1 MAKTYYGYQPQA
13 REATINWSDIANE
26 VSSNISGALQERADK
41 KEAIKQA
48 SRDYT
53 KTLNDVEQG
62 QHATANQWWLQAAHQ
77 AQEQMLMQDR
87 LLQDGHIK
95 LNQYTIMR
103 QNLVDGTDNMIKV
116 FTDFQNTYADKL
128 ARAEGSDDKLGE
140 SQKLESWAFEQVQNF
155 FNFDESGFLI
165 NPESGSVSIGKLD
178 PDGNIISDPSAL
190 RSASTFNAFVN
201 MSADKYDLEAASATY
216 VEELGTWDEI
226 SRQIGSNRAKGLITK
241 MRTNGWNK
249 ELTIDE
255 MEQLGLSIEEGEL
268 FNVYLAGEDLFVS
281 EVMANPYHT
290 SSILTNSLGVYKGDG
305 QGSGEVFTFTTNQDE
320 AGGNVIYVS
329 QDNAGGRLSPEYTDE
344 QEELVKEAI
353 RTSVRNKV
361 DVEVVSTQVVDD
373 FKTPTA
379 TELGQE
385 EGQNFQTTAF
395 TNVRKLY
402 SGDESDFREAE
413 DYLRSI
419 NPSIQS
425 ITRSNAGVVIT
436 LVDGAGNI
444 RRENLSFTDG
454 QGAERTVLDERSWV
468 TGATN
473 FFLPQENVI
482 TNVNETITASG
493 LKGIGLESPT
503 VGRTVTSA
511 TTTVNRQ
518 NIRDA
523 VITNLPKDLEASF
536 ADFNNVFIADD
547 EKETV
552 KNIESVLASMP
563 GNFAFDVTEEVG
575 GSDIT
580 RITYKVLN
588 KSGKVVSTGTLA
600 EFDLDDMS
608 TTTQS
613 EYLDKFKDVLTRF
626 YLANTDVE
634 QQANDF
640 GTRRGTVETGGA
652 AGGVDYSS
660 K

>member
-26 VSSNISGALQERADK
+26 VSSNITGALQERADK

-116 FTDFQNTYADKL
+116 FNDFQTTYADKL
-128 ARAEGSDDKLGE
+128 LRAEGSNDKLGE

-201 MSADKYDLEAASATY
+201 TSADKYDLEAASATF
-216 VEELGTWDEI
+216 VDGSGTWDEI
-226 SRQIGSNRAKGLITK
+226 WRKIGDNRAKGLITK

-249 ELTIDE
+249 ELSIEE
-255 MEQLGLSIEEGEL
+255 MEQLGLSIEEGEY

-305 QGSGEVFTFTTNQDE
+305 QGSGEVFTFTTNKDE

-329 QDNAGGRLSPEYTDE
+329 QDNAGGRLSPEYTEE

-373 FKTPTA
+373 FKTQTG
-379 TELGQE
+379 TEVKQQ

-444 RRENLSFTDG
+444 RKENLSFTDG

-493 LKGIGLESPT
+493 LKGIGLESPA

-523 VITNLPKDLEASF
+523 VLTNLPKDIEASF
-536 ADFNNVFIADD
+536 TDFNNVFIADD
-547 EKETV
+547 ETETV

-563 GNFAFDVTEEVG
+563 GNFAFDVTEEYG

-588 KSGKVVSTGTLA
+588 NSGKVVSTGTLA
-600 EFDLDDMS
+600 EFDLDAMS

-626 YLANTDVE
+626 YLANASVE

-640 GTRRGTVETGGA
+640 GTRRGTVERGGS
-652 AGGVDYSS
+652 VDYSS